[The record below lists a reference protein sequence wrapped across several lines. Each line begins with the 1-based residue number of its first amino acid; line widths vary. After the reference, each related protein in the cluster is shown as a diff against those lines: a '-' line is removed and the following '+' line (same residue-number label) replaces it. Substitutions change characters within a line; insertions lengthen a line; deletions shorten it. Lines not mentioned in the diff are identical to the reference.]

1 MRMFRGEGAATL
13 LTLALL
19 SYLLPQIATTPRDDN
34 NNMERLLFSL
44 TAQEKQFLANIPNSL
59 RLHPFSPI
67 LHALQN
73 DKSSSLWWACTATSH
88 FALVCASNALLPT
101 ADASLFV
108 AGWIEPS
115 SRRTPS
121 LQSQQE
127 PLCHCADHLVLSSFV
142 DISYPSE
149 HRTNY
154 MKRPGD
160 EATNI
165 VGDAAQRHRTN
176 TTDQSILAV

>member
-1 MRMFRGEGAATL
+1 M
-13 LTLALL
+13 
-19 SYLLPQIATTPRDDN
+19 
-34 NNMERLLFSL
+34 
-44 TAQEKQFLANIPNSL
+44 
-59 RLHPFSPI
+59 
-67 LHALQN
+67 
-73 DKSSSLWWACTATSH
+73 
-88 FALVCASNALLPT
+88 
-101 ADASLFV
+101 

-165 VGDAAQRHRTN
+165 VGHRPIHLGSVANKTHDYRRVFSPLARGFPAFSSSFVKSTGHGLHTDSDMACPSKSPVDETSHSHAAPGSQVGIHSLHPRRLRSVLPAMYIHSTN
-176 TTDQSILAV
+176 RSGEEAWPESSRQSASIMRVEVRGP